1 MRPEVV
7 LGLVLLDL
15 GAVLLIV
22 YLYLRL
28 QARKRANSYRPLAER
43 LHALLMIFPRE
54 PGMMGLRWERR
65 GVRYLLKFG
74 RGRVELRAKP
84 RGASLSRLRMRWE
97 FEEGVPF
104 RIHVLEQE
112 DGKPADLLSERFWTN
127 LEMIARMGRPSGGML
142 EATPEE
148 VVLRKPL
155 GFEDDD
161 ALQLFV
167 RLGLPVLARAIKV
180 CMSTGVE
187 ILEAVPTGEGDCPVC
202 AHPLSEA
209 TVRCAKCRAPH
220 HPDCWD
226 YLGGCAT
233 YACGGREGRA

>member
-22 YLYLRL
+22 YLYLRV
-28 QARKRANSYRPLAER
+28 QAKKRANSYQPLAER
-43 LHALLMIFPRE
+43 LHAQLMTFPGE
-54 PGMMGLRWERR
+54 PGIVGLRWERR

-84 RGASLSRLRMRWE
+84 YGQALSRLRLRWE
-97 FEEGVPF
+97 LQEGTPF
-104 RIHVLEQE
+104 RIRVTEQE
-112 DGKPADLLSERFWTN
+112 GGKPADLLSERFWVN
-127 LEMIARMGRPSGGML
+127 LEMIARMGRLSGGSL
-142 EATPEE
+142 EVLPDEA
-148 VVLRKPL
+148 VLRKPL

-180 CMSTGVE
+180 CAEAGIE
-187 ILEAVPTGEGDCPVC
+187 ILEAAPTGEGDCPVC
-202 AHPLSEA
+202 AHPIVEEA
-209 TVRCAKCRAPH
+209 TRCAKCRTPH
-220 HPDCWD
+220 HTDCWE
-226 YLGGCAT
+226 YLGACAM
-233 YACGGREGRA
+233 YACGGREGR

>member
-15 GAVLLIV
+15 GAILLIV
-22 YLYLRL
+22 YLYLRV
-28 QARKRANSYRPLAER
+28 QAKRRANSYRPLAER
-43 LHALLMIFPRE
+43 LRAQLMLFPGE
-54 PGMMGLRWERR
+54 PGMVGLRWERR

-84 RGASLSRLRMRWE
+84 RGAALSRLRVRWE
-97 FEEGVPF
+97 LDLATPF
-104 RIHVLEQE
+104 RIRIEEQE
-112 DGKPADLLSERFWTN
+112 GLKPKDVLTERFWVN
-127 LEMIARMGRPSGGML
+127 LEMIARMGRPCGGTL
-142 EATPEE
+142 ETTPEE

-167 RLGLPVLARAIKV
+167 RLAMPVLARAIKV
-180 CMSTGVE
+180 CTYTGVE
-187 ILEAVPTGEGDCPVC
+187 ILEAAPTGEGDCPVC
-202 AHPLSEA
+202 SHPLSEE
-209 TVRCAKCRAPH
+209 TVRCAKCRTPH
-220 HPDCWD
+220 HKDCWE

-233 YACGGREGRA
+233 YACGGREGRP